1 MNTELIVEELRDEVM
16 ALRFAFMTLARVLHQ
31 QQTLPMPALL
41 EQLQAVAEQ
50 TAAPDAGSG
59 RSSSLA
65 GVSTQLEQL
74 CAALSQ
80 LQ

>member
-31 QQTLPMPALL
+31 QQTLPLPALL
-41 EQLQAVAEQ
+41 EQLRAIAEQ
-50 TAAPDAGSG
+50 TAEPDAGSPD
-59 RSSSLA
+59 SSLE
-65 GVSTQLEQL
+65 GVADQLDQL
-74 CAALSQ
+74 CAALAQ

>member
-1 MNTELIVEELRDEVM
+1 MDTKRTEELKDEVM
-16 ALRFAFMTLARVLHQ
+16 ALRFAFMTMARALHQ
-31 QQTLPMPALL
+31 QQVLPLPALI

-50 TAAPDAGSG
+50 TAEPGADN

-65 GVSTQLEQL
+65 GVSDQLEQL
-74 CAALSQ
+74 SAALWQ